1 MIKKTQNIFSLDLPE
16 LEVFK
21 TLRRPL
27 EHNEKGIFVAEGEK
41 VVLRLLESDLKTI
54 SILLTERWFEL
65 YKSVIEKKDEAI
77 DIFIG
82 EEKLL
87 QTIVGHKMHQSIIAL
102 AKIPAPTSID
112 EIIKLKS
119 KPILFVAIDEIMN
132 AENLGVIIRNC
143 VAFGVDGLIVGETS
157 ADPYLRRAVRN
168 SMGNIFKLPIIYCN
182 NLISTLNDLKNKNFE
197 LFVVHSRKT
206 SQPIFNADFT
216 KDCCIIFGSEGNGP
230 RKIIID
236 SVPMQLI
243 IPMSNGVDSLNVAN
257 ASAVFLYE
265 VQRQRKN

>member
-1 MIKKTQNIFSLDLPE
+1 
-16 LEVFK
+16 
-21 TLRRPL
+21 
-27 EHNEKGIFVAEGEK
+27 
-41 VVLRLLESDLKTI
+41 
-54 SILLTERWFEL
+54 
-65 YKSVIEKKDEAI
+65 
-77 DIFIG
+77 
-82 EEKLL
+82 
-87 QTIVGHKMHQSIIAL
+87 MHQSIIAL
-102 AKIPAPTSID
+102 AKIPAPTSIE

-182 NLISTLNDLKNKNFE
+182 NLISTLNDLKIKILIF
-197 LFVVHSRKT
+197 LLRTRKT
-206 SQPIFNADFT
+206 SQSIFDADF
-216 KDCCIIFGSEGNGP
+216 KNDCCIIFGSEGNGP

-265 VQRQRKN
+265 VSRQRKN